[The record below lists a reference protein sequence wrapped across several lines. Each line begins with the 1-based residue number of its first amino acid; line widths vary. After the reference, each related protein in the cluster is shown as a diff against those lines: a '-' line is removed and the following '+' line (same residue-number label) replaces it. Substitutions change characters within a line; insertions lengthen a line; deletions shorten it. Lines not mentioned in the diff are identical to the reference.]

1 MKKPII
7 ITAVVLIVLA
17 LIMGGSYNSLVA
29 LNESVDAKWGQVEN
43 NLQRRAD
50 LIPNLV
56 ATVKG
61 YAAHEEDIMN
71 EIADARSRLVGS
83 GSVAEK
89 AEAEAE
95 LSSALSRLLV
105 VVENYPNLKADA
117 NFRQL
122 QDDLA
127 GEGGENEIAL
137 VVVPK
142 EGTAFDEEQFKEDLK
157 SQLPRFM
164 YPKYISFKS
173 EIPRTATNKIEK
185 YKLRNE
191 IINELNLK
199 S

>member
-7 ITAVVLIVLA
+7 ITAVVLIILA
-17 LIMGGSYNSLVA
+17 LIMGSSYNSLVA

-127 GEGGENEIAL
+127 GTENRIATSRRDYNEAVRVL
-137 VVVPK
+137 NARVKSFPTVIWAKMFGFSAREYFEADDSAQKVPQV
-142 EGTAFDEEQFKEDLK
+142 EF
-157 SQLPRFM
+157 
-164 YPKYISFKS
+164 
-173 EIPRTATNKIEK
+173 
-185 YKLRNE
+185 
-191 IINELNLK
+191 
-199 S
+199 

>member
-7 ITAVVLIVLA
+7 ITAVVLIILA
-17 LIMGGSYNSLVA
+17 LIMGGSYNRLVA

-89 AEAEAE
+89 AAADAE
-95 LSSALSRLLV
+95 LNSALSRLLV

-122 QDDLA
+122 QDELA
-127 GEGGENEIAL
+127 GTENRIATSRRDYNEA
-137 VVVPK
+137 VRVWNARVKSFPTVIWARMFGFSDR
-142 EGTAFDEEQFKEDLK
+142 EYFEADESAKKAPQVEF
-157 SQLPRFM
+157 
-164 YPKYISFKS
+164 
-173 EIPRTATNKIEK
+173 
-185 YKLRNE
+185 
-191 IINELNLK
+191 
-199 S
+199 